1 MNLNDVVCWHL
12 YREATTGTAP
22 GFRGIG
28 LRKLSYSRSRIFLL
42 QFLRYFHFTQQLV
55 CLVVEVSLFLE
66 LVEASEDDREAEVPV
81 SAVHLDHPR
90 SHGLTT
96 RTAKYIIITI
106 CLLLLRY
113 YATIE
118 WCGVFHSVARIR
130 CGSRLVLGGGRAVEQ
145 HQSLDTTKAGNE
157 PSRCLKLLGP
167 SPG

>member
-12 YREATTGTAP
+12 YREATTGPAP

-96 RTAKYIIITI
+96 RTVKYIIITI

-113 YATIE
+113 YATI
-118 WCGVFHSVARIR
+118 
-130 CGSRLVLGGGRAVEQ
+130 
-145 HQSLDTTKAGNE
+145 
-157 PSRCLKLLGP
+157 
-167 SPG
+167 

>member
-1 MNLNDVVCWHL
+1 MTWSV
-12 YREATTGTAP
+12 GTCTERPQLVQLQASVASALESCRIADP
-22 GFRGIG
+22 GFFFCNFSATFTSHSN
-28 LRKLSYSRSRIFLL
+28 LFVLLLKSPYFSNLSRPQKMIERPRSPYPRSTWI
-42 QFLRYFHFTQQLV
+42 
-55 CLVVEVSLFLE
+55 
-66 LVEASEDDREAEVPV
+66 
-81 SAVHLDHPR
+81 LDHPR

-145 HQSLDTTKAGNE
+145 HQSLDTTKAGNQ
-157 PSRCLKLLGP
+157 PSRCWKLLGP